1 MTLQHQ
7 PTDGAYRWEDWATE
21 TWNIRKSTFLIAM
34 YLDCVVVFKV
44 SHQQN
49 YDIELVGESF
59 GS

>member
-1 MTLQHQ
+1 MNMQNP

-21 TWNIRKSTFLIAM
+21 TWTIRINTFLNAM
-34 YLDCVVVFKV
+34 YLGIVVFNV

-49 YDIELVGESF
+49 YDNDLVGEIF